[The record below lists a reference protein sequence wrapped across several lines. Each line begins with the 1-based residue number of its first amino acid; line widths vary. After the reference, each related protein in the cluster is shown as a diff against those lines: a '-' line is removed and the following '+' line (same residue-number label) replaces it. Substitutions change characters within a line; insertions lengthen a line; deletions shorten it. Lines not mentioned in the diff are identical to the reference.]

1 MVTPTAPAVDFADL
15 IQRERKELLDLLASL
30 EAEDWFIP
38 STCPGWS
45 VLDLAV
51 HLLGVDL
58 GVLARDRDHYNG
70 TAVPE
75 EVDSEAGFVAF
86 IDELN
91 ELWVDAGRR
100 LSPRLTTDLL
110 KWTGSQLFDLYR
122 HQDSGALTASVS
134 WVSDRPVPKWLDQG
148 RELTERWVHHQ
159 QIRHGLGLASWLD
172 PEMTGAVL
180 DVFSWAYPFRLSRVS
195 RPAGT
200 SVIVRVTG
208 AVSRFWRFT
217 SDGDRWV
224 RAEGPDGSEPTVE
237 FRVDADVAWRLL
249 TNGLSA
255 AQLPTPEKD
264 EDSDLSRVLLR
275 TRAIIG
281 LPEG

>member
-1 MVTPTAPAVDFADL
+1 MIPTAPPVDFADL
-15 IQRERKELLDLLASL
+15 IQWERKELIDLLAFL
-30 EAEDWFIP
+30 EADDWFIP

-58 GVLARDRDHYNG
+58 GVLARDRDRYNG

-75 EVDSEAGFVAF
+75 DVDTEAGFVAF
-86 IDELN
+86 IDQLN
-91 ELWVDAGRR
+91 DLWVDAGRR

-110 KWTGSQLFDLYR
+110 KWTGSQLVELYR
-122 HQDSGALTASVS
+122 RQDPGALTASVS

-217 SDGDRWV
+217 TDGGRWL
-224 RAEGPDGSEPTVE
+224 RAEESDGSEPSVE
-237 FRVDADVAWRLL
+237 LAVDADVAWRLL
-249 TNGLSA
+249 TNGLTPA
-255 AQLPTPEKD
+255 ELPIPETD

-275 TRAIIG
+275 TRAIIR